1 MTTKK
6 YHHGDLKNALIQ
18 AGVEILSLDGVVG
31 LSLRKVAKRAG
42 VSHTAPYAHF
52 ADKEALIAAIS
63 TEGYRM
69 LYEELLAIHQNFQT
83 DPLHQLVEAA
93 LAYVRF
99 AQTKPAHFRVTF
111 ANSIEREEN
120 YPALVEM
127 SGKCLEQLILI
138 MGACQEAG
146 ILRPGPAEAMAISVW
161 SAVHGFTCLL
171 IERQISHPWL
181 KQFTVS
187 QRLCFT
193 INQFTLVELSADE
206 FPLPELP
213 SEEW

>member
-18 AGVEILSLDGVVG
+18 AGVEILALDGVAG
-31 LSLRKVAKRAG
+31 LSLRKVAQRAG

-52 ADKEALIAAIS
+52 ADKQALIAAIS
-63 TEGYRM
+63 TEGYRT
-69 LYEELLAIHQNFQT
+69 LYEEFVMIREKFQT
-83 DPLHQLVEAA
+83 DPLQQLVEAA

-99 AQTKPAHFRVTF
+99 ALTKPAQFRVTF
-111 ANSIEREEN
+111 SNAVQREED
-120 YPALVEM
+120 YPSLLDITD
-127 SGKCLEQLILI
+127 KCLGQLISI

-146 ILRPGPAEAMAISVW
+146 ILRPGPVEGIAISVW

-171 IERQISHPWL
+171 IEGQISHPWL

-187 QRLCFT
+187 QRLMFT
-193 INQFTLVELSADE
+193 MNQFTLVELSEDQ
-206 FPLPELP
+206 FPLPKLP
-213 SEEW
+213 AED